1 MLSHTKLFYSTL
13 PMSFQCLLSLL
24 TYAWQIDQH
33 IQKISSCTQ
42 LFYTP
47 HHACQLF
54 VHLKSRYRETAFQQG
69 GAENTCQM
77 SEQGAATAAPRRR
90 PPALNKTHKC
100 PQCPYYTVYVTNYKN
115 HLRTHTGEK
124 PYSCLYCVYKTTTK
138 KALVE
143 HTRTHTGEKPYSC
156 TRCAYG
162 SSTKQGL
169 NRHMLV
175 HAGGKSYSC
184 KLCPYRAKEK
194 EALISHEL
202 AFHPQ
207 Q

>member
-1 MLSHTKLFYSTL
+1 MKLC
-13 PMSFQCLLSLL
+13 FQRHYTSSVSLACLLSLHI
-24 TYAWQIDQH
+24 YAWKMDERV
-33 IQKISSCTQ
+33 QKMLPSTQ

-47 HHACQLF
+47 HNACHLF
-54 VHLKSRYRETAFQQG
+54 VHLKSCYREKAFQQV
-69 GAENTCQM
+69 GAENTSQM
-77 SEQGAATAAPRRR
+77 SEQGSSAARPRRR
-90 PPALNKTHKC
+90 PSSLDKMHKC
-100 PQCPYYTVYVTNYKN
+100 PQCPYYTVYMTNYKN

-124 PYSCLYCVYKTTTK
+124 PYSCLYCIYRTTTK
-138 KALVE
+138 KTLVE

-156 TRCAYG
+156 TLCAYG

-175 HAGGKSYSC
+175 HTGEKPFSC

-194 EALISHEL
+194 AALRSHEL
-202 AFHPQ
+202 ALHSQ